1 MPPADHRH
9 APPPPSAHPDLPE
22 AAGRRLGLVRLSLVA
37 MEGLVVFLADGFA
50 PLRLPLPALS
60 LVLGL
65 QFALTAFMAWRIR
78 GGEGVSQD
86 EAFLHLLADAG
97 AIATLVYLT
106 GGYANPFI
114 ALLLVPLI
122 LAAALLTAGRIWA
135 ITFAV
140 ALAYT
145 LLMRYYQPLALD
157 MSGAEAV
164 NLHLTGM
171 WLNFLLTAGLIA
183 LFIAR
188 LTASLRVR
196 DAALAEAREH
206 ALRDERL
213 FALGM
218 QAAAAAHDL
227 ATPVATL
234 GLSLDELRD
243 AYAGDDELAPEL
255 DGMSRQVKRMGQ
267 VLAALRTVAQTT
279 PGRGHGELAADVWL
293 AELLQHWRELRAGT
307 EVELARA
314 GPGEA
319 PRMRDEPLLNA
330 ALVTLLNNA
339 ADAGGSPI
347 LVRLGWDAEA
357 LRVEVLDR
365 GPGLNGGK
373 GGKAA
378 GWGVGLHLAR
388 TAMERLGGDL
398 ELEPRV
404 GVGLCARL
412 RVPLAAVGEGA

>member
-1 MPPADHRH
+1 MLSSGRHPVHPAAAPADLSED
-9 APPPPSAHPDLPE
+9 AC
-22 AAGRRLGLVRLSLVA
+22 RRLWLVRMSLVA
-37 MEGLVVFLADGFA
+37 MEGLIIFLAAGYG
-50 PLRLPLPALS
+50 PLRLPLLALS

-65 QFALTAFMAWRIR
+65 QFLLTVFMDRRIR
-78 GGEGVSQD
+78 AGGGMAQG

-106 GGYANPFI
+106 GGYANPFVS
-114 ALLLVPLI
+114 LLLVPLI
-122 LAAALLTAGRIWA
+122 LAASLFGARLIWA
-135 ITFAV
+135 MAGAV

-145 LLMRYYQPLALD
+145 LLMRYYQPLALE

-164 NLHLTGM
+164 NLHLLGM

-188 LTASLRVR
+188 LTATLRVR
-196 DAALAEAREH
+196 DAALAEARER

-234 GLSLDELRD
+234 GLSLDELGET
-243 AYAGDDELAPEL
+243 YAGDDELAPEL
-255 DGMSRQVKRMGQ
+255 ATMSQQVKRMGK
-267 VLAALRTVAQTT
+267 VLAALRTVAQAVPSQTDDAQ
-279 PGRGHGELAADVWL
+279 AADAWL
-293 AELLQHWRELRAGT
+293 AELLRHWRELRADA

-314 GPGEA
+314 ETGDA
-319 PRMRDEPLLNA
+319 PPVRDEPLLNA

-339 ADAGGSPI
+339 ADVGGSPI
-347 LVRLGWDAEA
+347 LVRLGWDADA

-365 GPGLNGGK
+365 GPGLERAQEGK
-373 GGKAA
+373 PA
-378 GWGVGLHLAR
+378 GWGVGLQLAR
-388 TAMERLGGDL
+388 TAMERVGGSL
-398 ELEPRV
+398 ELEPRA
-404 GVGLCARL
+404 GGGLCARL
-412 RVPLAAVGEGA
+412 RVPLAAVGAVA